1 MKQEITK
8 QLIEILAA
16 IVILVII
23 LVIIL
28 SLIIGPAYAI
38 RNAAIK
44 SKEGQTQTTIKA
56 FGLYTAQHD
65 GHLWVLSRTSDYFL
79 HHPDCPCNGKLE
91 KIKNDQ

>member
-16 IVILVII
+16 IVI

-44 SKEGQTQTTIKA
+44 SKEGQTQTPMKA

-79 HHPDCPCNGKLE
+79 HHPDCPCHGKVE
-91 KIKNDQ
+91 KD

>member
-16 IVILVII
+16 LVI

-44 SKEGQTQTTIKA
+44 SKEGQTQIPMKA

-65 GHLWVLSRTSDYFL
+65 SHLWVLSRTSDYFL
-79 HHPDCPCNGKLE
+79 HHPDCPCNGKVE
-91 KIKNDQ
+91 ND